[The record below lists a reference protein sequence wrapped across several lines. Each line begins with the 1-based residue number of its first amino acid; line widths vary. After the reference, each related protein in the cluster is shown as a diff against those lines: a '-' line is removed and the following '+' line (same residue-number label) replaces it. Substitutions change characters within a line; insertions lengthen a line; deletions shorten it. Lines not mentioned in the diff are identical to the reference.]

1 MWQCEFIKLLG
12 GAIARL
18 FIAIFAT
25 ALSTAIVA
33 QERAS
38 PEFTFGLISD
48 LGYGPAQ
55 EPLLENVFVELN
67 RTPLAFVVH
76 VGDLGLP
83 RGGSCT
89 DELWAHR
96 LAQFRASINPLI
108 YIPGDNE
115 WADCHEKAGA
125 PGFDPLERLVKLRAL
140 FFSSE
145 QSFGQRSIPLIRQS
159 QSADPKLAKYREN
172 ARWDLGNIT
181 FLTLHVVGSNNGLGR
196 APDGDAEFTERNN
209 ADLAWLH
216 EGFAH
221 AKTSNSRAIMILQQ
235 ANIFPEFSPFPGD
248 ATKTPSGFTELR
260 VALAREAVA
269 FGKPVVLVH
278 GDSHYFRIDK
288 PYMRLRSNP
297 DEPAIENFTR
307 VDTFGTPHHHWIQ
320 VMVEATEPNVF
331 TFRPRIVAPNVL
343 KGRSD

>member
-1 MWQCEFIKLLG
+1 MRQREFMKLLG
-12 GAIARL
+12 GVVAGL
-18 FIAIFAT
+18 FIAIFAL
-25 ALSTAIVA
+25 ALSPAIVA
-33 QERAS
+33 QERAA

-48 LGYGPAQ
+48 LGYAPAQ
-55 EPLLENVFVELN
+55 EPLLENVFAELN
-67 RTPLAFVVH
+67 RTALAFVVH

-83 RGGSCT
+83 SGGSCT
-89 DELWAHR
+89 DELWARR
-96 LAQFRASINPLI
+96 LAQFRTSINPLI

-115 WADCHEKAGA
+115 WTDCHDKAGA
-125 PGFDPLERLVKLRAL
+125 SGFDPLERLVKLRAL
-140 FFSSE
+140 FFANE
-145 QSFGQRSIPLIRQS
+145 RSFGQRSIPLTRQS
-159 QSADPKLAKYREN
+159 QSMDPKFAKYREN
-172 ARWDLGNIT
+172 ARWDLGGIT

-196 APDGDAEFTERNN
+196 APDGDAEFAERNS
-209 ADLAWLH
+209 ADLTWLH

-248 ATKTPSGFTELR
+248 AKRTPSGFTELR

-288 PYMRLRSNP
+288 PYMRLRRNA

-331 TFRPRIVAPNVL
+331 TFRPRIVAPNAL
-343 KGRSD
+343 RGRRD